1 MSTTRPA
8 GIFIWYELMTADS
21 AAAIEFYSHVV
32 GWTAAAMPSSGVP
45 YTLLSSGGVNAGGV
59 LQLSPEMCAAGV
71 PECWIGYIG
80 VADVD
85 AARPRTSRPSDGSRS
100 WPIRTAPPSRS

>member
-32 GWTAAAMPSSGVP
+32 GWTAAAMPSA
-45 YTLLSSGGVNAGGV
+45 T
-59 LQLSPEMCAAGV
+59 AAG
-71 PECWIGYIG
+71 PAMSANGG
-80 VADVD
+80 
-85 AARPRTSRPSDGSRS
+85 PTRPSPAAGN
-100 WPIRTAPPSRS
+100 